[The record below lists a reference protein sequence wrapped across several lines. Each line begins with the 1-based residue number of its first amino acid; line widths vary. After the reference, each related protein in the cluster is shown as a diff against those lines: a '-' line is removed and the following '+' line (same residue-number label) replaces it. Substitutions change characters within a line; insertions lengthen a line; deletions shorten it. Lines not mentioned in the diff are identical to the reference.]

1 MLEAMPGP
9 DGPYKE
15 LLDEEHLEFIS
26 NIPSHRMQQ
35 LCVYFL
41 WEAELLDLDFER
53 RIVERYLKT
62 VTSVKGHQVE
72 QLVEAMKVGVL
83 DEEDVNAAISGAI
96 DEPDE
101 DGGTRGLKD
110 A

>member
-1 MLEAMPGP
+1 MPGP
-9 DGPYKE
+9 DGPYRD
-15 LLDEEHLEFIS
+15 LLDDEHLEFIS

-41 WEAELLDLDFER
+41 WEAEFLDIDFER
-53 RIVERYLKT
+53 RMVERYLKT
-62 VTSVKGHQVE
+62 VTSVDGHQVE

-83 DEEDVNAAISGAI
+83 DEEDVNAAISGAV
-96 DEPDE
+96 EKVE
-101 DGGTRGLKD
+101 ESGGTKGLKD